1 MRFRQ
6 ACRSTCRDDIG
17 SAHYGRLI
25 FRSGACDFRPCRP
38 QGVHG
43 ARHFTQSHGRPER
56 SPERADA
63 PEKRPDTT
71 NLKVG
76 IFKRWQHSKAFRN
89 RTKRAP
95 SRVPSQRGEG
105 SRNSGW
111 ILYSSL
117 YSRSMIFPFGPRPSP
132 VSPYRLLSVPVSCC
146 AVSLGPSFLLS
157 VCVSSASLTPHLVS
171 HSESLVLSSLQ
182 QLAFIRCLPIISDQ
196 LKQHSSIVDICFYT
210 SDRCTTV
217 MSILCLA
224 CS

>member
-1 MRFRQ
+1 MTYVVPITEGSSFAAAHVIFDPAAREPRP
-6 ACRSTCRDDIG
+6 RS
-17 SAHYGRLI
+17 
-25 FRSGACDFRPCRP
+25 
-38 QGVHG
+38 VHG

-111 ILYSSL
+111 ILYSSP
-117 YSRSMIFPFGPRPSP
+117 YSRSMIFVVGSRPSP

-146 AVSLGPSFLLS
+146 APTSLLGPSFLLS
-157 VCVSSASLTPHLVS
+157 GCYHDAIGMLHICLWLLDILPRRHLIMY
-171 HSESLVLSSLQ
+171 LSSSL
-182 QLAFIRCLPIISDQ
+182 LSARPFNN
-196 LKQHSSIVDICFYT
+196 
-210 SDRCTTV
+210 
-217 MSILCLA
+217 
-224 CS
+224 